1 MPGATKVEK
10 LLKATKD
17 LSDEERTELAHRLL
31 DTVEAPDPQADLDD
45 QAWVAEI
52 ERRAESAISGK
63 TRGVP
68 WSKVKASLEQKLK
81 KAAKKTPK
89 R

>member
-1 MPGATKVEK
+1 MAGATKVEK

-31 DTVEAPDPQADLDD
+31 DTVEAPDPQAGLDD
-45 QAWVAEI
+45 QAWVAEM
-52 ERRAESAISGK
+52 ERRAENAISGK
-63 TRGVP
+63 TRGIP
-68 WSKVKASLEQKLK
+68 WSKVKASLEQKV
-81 KAAKKTPK
+81 KKTSK